1 MTLLERLVLAVYA
14 TDPSTPWQRP
24 GNHPSML
31 SC

>member
-1 MTLLERLVLAVYA
+1 MTNLKDLAVYA